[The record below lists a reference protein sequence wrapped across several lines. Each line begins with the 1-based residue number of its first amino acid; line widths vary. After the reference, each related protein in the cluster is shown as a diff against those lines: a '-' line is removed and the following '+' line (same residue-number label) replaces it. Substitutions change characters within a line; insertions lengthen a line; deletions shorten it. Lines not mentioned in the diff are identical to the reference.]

1 MPSLSALVRW
11 DTNAGAQKGQ
21 RAPVR
26 SWGLET
32 LTPAP
37 NPSLVA
43 FRPRAGWGE
52 GWVPGGAPE
61 TCRRQGW
68 QICCGLVLA
77 GGCGLAWHPEIVCGF
92 GTDSVTCSNWSVL
105 FPGYEA
111 PTVLHSHKQV
121 FTPWT
126 LWKGPMCGASTQNNQ
141 TTVCRARG
149 YLFTCTLSLSVS
161 PPCSLWLETC
171 LLLIFIHSFI
181 FKFSFWDL
189 RSFSGFVFRCCYAQ

>member
-1 MPSLSALVRW
+1 MR
-11 DTNAGAQKGQ
+11 
-21 RAPVR
+21 
-26 SWGLET
+26 WGL
-32 LTPAP
+32 
-37 NPSLVA
+37 SS
-43 FRPRAGWGE
+43 
-52 GWVPGGAPE
+52 
-61 TCRRQGW
+61 RRGSWNLQ
-68 QICCGLVLA
+68 A
-77 GGCGLAWHPEIVCGF
+77 SGLADLLWFGSRRRVWACLTPEIVCGF
-92 GTDSVTCSNWSVL
+92 GIDSVTCSNWSVL

-189 RSFSGFVFRCCYAQ
+189 RSFSGFVFHCRYAQ